1 MSEQVQLTKK
11 QITELKEAFS
21 CFDRDGDGSI
31 SVKELGDVIRSL
43 GTDPSESELQD
54 LVNEVDV
61 DGDGHIDFSEFLT
74 MMAKKMAEVD
84 EEAEL
89 REAFNLFDTSG
100 QGTIPVSQLCSAVR
114 SLGAETDEAECLSM
128 ARECGAT
135 TTIDLRNFTTIVSK
149 KLQDH
154 TSEEEIYQA
163 FQVFD
168 EEGKGFITLAAL
180 RNILTML
187 GAERMTQDEFE
198 AMCSKAKLTGDST
211 QVNYRQFIKIMR
223 SL

>member
-89 REAFNLFDTSG
+89 REAFNLFDTDKNALISPYEFK
-100 QGTIPVSQLCSAVR
+100 QAMVK
-114 SLGAETDEAECLSM
+114 LGEKLSDAEIQALFKQ
-128 ARECGAT
+128 A
-135 TTIDLRNFTTIVSK
+135 DLNGDGYVDYSEFK
-149 KLQDH
+149 KMM
-154 TSEEEIYQA
+154 S
-163 FQVFD
+163 
-168 EEGKGFITLAAL
+168 
-180 RNILTML
+180 
-187 GAERMTQDEFE
+187 
-198 AMCSKAKLTGDST
+198 
-211 QVNYRQFIKIMR
+211 
-223 SL
+223 